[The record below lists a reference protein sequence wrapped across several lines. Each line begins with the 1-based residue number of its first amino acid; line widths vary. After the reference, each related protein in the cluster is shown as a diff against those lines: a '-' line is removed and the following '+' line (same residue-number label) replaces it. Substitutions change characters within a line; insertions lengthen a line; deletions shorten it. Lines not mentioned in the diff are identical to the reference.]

1 MNIETHPSR
10 RAVLAAGLGTAW
22 PAQAAT
28 ARAAAQQEL
37 TVAAFPLVDEI
48 IKAALPH
55 WQRRHPGVALKVVS
69 RQYNDHHTAM
79 TTALSTAVRLPDVM
93 ALEVGFVGRFKQGRG
108 LEDLSRPPYDA
119 TRFRN
124 RFVPYAYDQAVG
136 AQGSL
141 VALPTD
147 IGPGTLLYRNDIAA
161 RAGVSE
167 ADLTRSWD
175 SYIEAGTRI
184 KAKTGAYLIGHA
196 QQIKDIVM
204 RTGVKAG
211 DSMYFGPDSRVLVQ
225 EPRFVRAFEVA
236 LRVRQLKLDA
246 KVGAWTN
253 EWAEGFKRGTL
264 ATELSG
270 AWLVGQLSNWVAPG
284 TAGLWRAAQFPEGAF
299 AGYGGASY
307 AMPRRADPARKALAW
322 DFMQMMTLEP
332 QLQFAAFKSH
342 DAFPALLQT
351 HDDPFF
357 EQPVA
362 FLGGQQ
368 ARLLWRE
375 AARRITAVGVHK
387 QNNFADEVIGTELD
401 NVLDR
406 GKSIARAL
414 ADAQR
419 LLEQRAHR

>member
-1 MNIETHPSR
+1 M
-10 RAVLAAGLGTAW
+10 LAAALA
-22 PAQAAT
+22 AAT
-28 ARAAAQQEL
+28 PTGAQQVHEL

-55 WQRRHPGVALKVVS
+55 WQRRHPQVALKVVS

-93 ALEVGFVGRFKQGRG
+93 VLEVGYVGRFKQGRG
-108 LEDLSRPPYDA
+108 LEDLAQPPYNA
-119 TRFRN
+119 TRFKD
-124 RFVPYAYDQAVG
+124 RFVRYAYEQALT

-147 IGPGTLLYRNDIAA
+147 IGPGTLLYRQDIAA
-161 RAGVSE
+161 QAGVSE

-175 SYIEAGTRI
+175 SYLDAGTRI
-184 KAKTGAYLIGHA
+184 KAITGARLIGHA
-196 QQIKDIVM
+196 QQIKDIIL
-204 RTGVKAG
+204 RTGIKPG
-211 DSMYFGPDSRVLVQ
+211 DSMYYSADSRPLVQ

-236 LRVRQLKLDA
+236 LRARRLQLDA
-246 KVGAWTN
+246 RVAAWTN

-264 ATELSG
+264 ATEMSG
-270 AWLVGQLSNWVAPG
+270 AWLVGQLSNWVAPR
-284 TAGLWRAAQFPEGAF
+284 TAGLWRAAQLPAGAF

-307 AMPRRADPARKALAW
+307 ALPRRADPARKALAW
-322 DFMQMMTLEP
+322 DFVQMMTLEP
-332 QLQFAAFKSH
+332 ALQRSAFQSH

-351 HDDPFF
+351 HQDPFF

-362 FLGGQQ
+362 FLGGQK

-375 AARRITAVGVHK
+375 AAQRITAVGVHK

-406 GKSIARAL
+406 GKSIAQAL
-414 ADAQR
+414 ANAHR